1 VDQRADDTAQMPPI
15 GQEGGT
21 AVGDAQY
28 TGGTAGNYAAS
39 PAENV
44 YGATQ
49 EGPRHGSHVHHAA
62 RPADDAYG
70 AAPGGAY
77 QAGGSRNDYA
87 TTSSYA
93 TRVSSSASSYATEAP
108 ATASRYSQAP
118 AAAPPAPRQARLAV
132 AHVDPWSVMKFSFM
146 ISLVCF
152 IVAFVAVTVLYGA
165 LDAIGVFA
173 AIQHA
178 LANVTSSQGSAGVN
192 VSSWFSAST
201 ILGYTAMFGAFDVV
215 VITVLSTVGAGIY
228 NLISRLVGGIEVTLR
243 EAE

>member
-1 VDQRADDTAQMPPI
+1 VDQRTDDTAQMPPVS
-15 GQEGGT
+15 QEGDT

-44 YGATQ
+44 YGAAQ
-49 EGPRHGSHVHHAA
+49 GDPRHGPHVHHAA
-62 RPADDAYG
+62 QPADDAYG

-77 QAGGSRNDYA
+77 QAGGSRGGYA

-108 ATASRYSQAP
+108 STASRYSQAP
-118 AAAPPAPRQARLAV
+118 AAPRQARLAV